1 MLRYVVLLLVGI
13 TLLVN
18 ACSPVYNWRE
28 ISLPG
33 AGLKLL
39 LPCKPDRGHR
49 TMSLAGQE
57 LEMQMAGCEAD
68 SALFAI
74 AHVDLGDS
82 GKTEAAMKQ
91 WKTVMLGNMQ
101 AQESVQLSGFMTQGA
116 STQPQ
121 PLRLAAQGR
130 RQDGSAVAAQG
141 VWFARGAHLYH
152 AVVYADK
159 LNQEAVDTFF
169 SGIELQ

>member
-1 MLRYVVLLLVGI
+1 MLRYVVLLLVGF
-13 TLLVN
+13 TLLVTG
-18 ACSPVYNWRE
+18 CSPVYNWRE
-28 ISLPG
+28 VSLSK

-39 LPCKPDRGHR
+39 LPCKPDQGHR
-49 TMSLAGQE
+49 TMSLGGQA

-68 SALFAI
+68 AALFAI
-74 AHVDLGDS
+74 AHADLGDS

-91 WKTVMLGNMQ
+91 WKTAMLGNMQ
-101 AQESVQLSGFMTQGA
+101 AQERVQLSDFMTQGA
-116 STQPQ
+116 SAQPQ
-121 PLRLAAQGR
+121 PLRLAAKGR
-130 RQDGSAVAAQG
+130 RQDGSTVAAQG

>member
-1 MLRYVVLLLVGI
+1 MLRSVVLFLVGL
-13 TLLVN
+13 TSLVT

-28 ISLPG
+28 VSLSG

-39 LPCKPDRGHR
+39 LPCKPDQGHR
-49 TMSLAGQE
+49 TMLLAGQE

-82 GKTEAAMKQ
+82 SKTEAAMKQ
-91 WKTVMLGNMQ
+91 WQTAMLRNMQ
-101 AQESVQLSGFMTQGA
+101 AQDSVQLSGFITQGA
-116 STQPQ
+116 STWPQ
-121 PLRLAAQGR
+121 PLRLAAKGR

-169 SGIELQ
+169 SGIEFQ

>member
-13 TLLVN
+13 TLLVA

-28 ISLPG
+28 VSLSG

-39 LPCKPDRGHR
+39 LPCKPDQGHR
-49 TMSLAGQE
+49 TMSLTGQE
-57 LEMQMAGCEAD
+57 LEMQITGCETG

-74 AHVDLGDS
+74 AHVDLADS

-91 WKTVMLGNMQ
+91 WKAAMLRNMQ
-101 AQESVQLSGFMTQGA
+101 AQESAQLPGFTTQGA
-116 STQPQ
+116 STQP
-121 PLRLAAQGR
+121 PPVRLTAQGR

-152 AVVYADK
+152 AVVYADR

-169 SGIELQ
+169 SGIEFQ

>member
-1 MLRYVVLLLVGI
+1 MQI
-13 TLLVN
+13 T
-18 ACSPVYNWRE
+18 
-28 ISLPG
+28 
-33 AGLKLL
+33 
-39 LPCKPDRGHR
+39 
-49 TMSLAGQE
+49 
-57 LEMQMAGCEAD
+57 GCETG

-74 AHVDLGDS
+74 AHVDLADS